1 MHISINGITHNIEAD
16 EDTPLLWVLRDHL
29 GLIGTKYG
37 CGIGRCG
44 ACTILLDGE
53 PVPSCLTPLSE
64 AKNKEIVSIEGI
76 SDDNSHPVQQAWE
89 ELQVPQCGYCQ
100 SGQIISAIALL
111 NEVEIPNDEDIDEAM
126 SGILCRC
133 GTYPRIR
140 KAIKLAAKKIVDQG
154 KNQ

>member
-1 MHISINGITHNIEAD
+1 MQISINGITHNIEA
-16 EDTPLLWVLRDHL
+16 EEETPLLWVLRDHL
-29 GLIGTKYG
+29 GLTGTKYG

-53 PVPSCLTPLSE
+53 AVPSCLTLLSE
-64 AKNKEIVSIEGI
+64 ANNKEIVTIEGI

-100 SGQIISAIALL
+100 SGQVISAIALL
-111 NEVEIPNDEDIDEAM
+111 NEVDVPNDEDIDEAM

-140 KAIKLAAKKIVDQG
+140 KAIKLAAKKIIDQD
-154 KNQ
+154 KSQ